1 MVANT
6 ATQVSI
12 PATLTRKETQVTQKL
27 TPNAARLVKTAERDS
42 ASAIDEL
49 REVRRSE
56 DADTRKKLVQSATAR
71 LESALAALK
80 QAATDGV

>member
-1 MVANT
+1 M
-6 ATQVSI
+6 
-12 PATLTRKETQVTQKL
+12 TQKL